1 MVLKHNTQFNL
12 VLILGKKI
20 WKRKHLLIKKA
31 LLSIAT
37 EVLYAVYLRT
47 AIMRTI
53 IAVFLLSKSISDHV
67 KFPA

>member
-1 MVLKHNTQFNL
+1 MPHNNSTYENNKCLVLKHNTQFNL

-47 AIMRTI
+47 AIT
-53 IAVFLLSKSISDHV
+53 
-67 KFPA
+67 